1 MKKENIMTASCKH
14 EYKKPLCKVRSVE
27 SGSPLCNASVP
38 DIEPGGDIDDLGSNS
53 PAEIEKEG
61 LWN

>member
-14 EYKKPLCKVRSVE
+14 EYKKPFCKVRFVE
-27 SGSPLCNASVP
+27 AGSQLCNASVP
-38 DIEPGGDIDDLGSNS
+38 DIEPGGDIDDTGSAS
-53 PAEIEKEG
+53 PAEVGKED